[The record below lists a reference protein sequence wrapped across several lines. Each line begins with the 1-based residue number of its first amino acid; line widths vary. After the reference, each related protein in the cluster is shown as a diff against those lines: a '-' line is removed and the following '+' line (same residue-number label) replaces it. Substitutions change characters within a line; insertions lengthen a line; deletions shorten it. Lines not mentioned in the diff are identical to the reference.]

1 MTDLADFVLDFCR
14 AYGGVME
21 PPAYG
26 VHDVLLPDVVAGQ
39 LSIEPFQRWAFIESS
54 AEDGVTLLSYG
65 HPLIERMIELARA
78 QPACARFYIN
88 DVRLDKSG
96 LAALARS
103 ALTFPNANL
112 GEIPRTL
119 ETRALFS
126 YVRFNFKAALIADE
140 KREHLV
146 SVLMDAQTGV
156 AIPDL
161 STEEEYRLAVSPG
174 FTDLP
179 SAPAQ
184 WTNAPDPLA
193 PEPLR
198 ALLDRA
204 AHAAV
209 ESLADPI
216 AGLQKRAARLLEL
229 DRARL
234 DAYYA
239 DLERDLERRLK
250 RADDE
255 AKRAG
260 LESKLTALRADHGS
274 KLADA
279 EAKYHLRIEP
289 ELINFAVIAQP
300 KLTLPV
306 RIENRQ
312 NGVTRNVVWDPLRRV
327 IEPLACDVCFRA
339 STRLFLCANNHLA
352 CDRCLA
358 PQCVDCKRV
367 YCQSCSHELTACAV
381 CGRPVCQR
389 SLTHCRECGK
399 GTCREHTNQCHAPM
413 PASPLPVTET
423 VPTPLPKADQPRPAT
438 QPPKPKPVAK
448 RDHKPPSAQPQ
459 SDPGYRLHVE
469 VETTAPVVV
478 AFVLAKGGRE
488 FAQRIWELTGQG
500 IHVICIC
507 EKGWQCPADGKVI
520 APETVEKIENQME
533 EEIKKLRVEYRVP
546 SFRATYGLIQ
556 RGELQ
561 RIPKLRLRGDWKD
574 ERLLAEARAAVPAV
588 TPRATAPQPK
598 SPPVSRKDA
607 VAQYPAW
614 ILAFSP
620 AEAERFMPDIDRF
633 FRLAYGWLYYEGALK
648 ADELAAR
655 TASVAQPLEW
665 YTPDH
670 ARDIFKA
677 DEKFRILRGNV
688 VALEFVNHPL
698 KVLKAKEA
706 RNLPPRAFTAEE
718 LLAAADGAI
727 PLSPREA
734 EIESSLNR
742 HANKKIYLRSL
753 QSVFRNADAPAQI
766 FNALFE
772 TLAPR
777 DDAEAQ
783 TFLDLMS
790 ELWNHTP
797 RYELRGRAPMEVHTQ
812 RGGI

>member
-14 AYGGVME
+14 AFGGLVE

-26 VHDVLLPDVVAGQ
+26 VYEVLLPDPVAAQ
-39 LSIEPFQRWAFIESS
+39 LDVEPFQRWTFAEAN
-54 AEDGVTLLSYG
+54 AEDEVTQLSYG

-78 QPACARFYIN
+78 QPACACFYVN
-88 DVRLDKSG
+88 DVRLDKTG
-96 LAALARS
+96 LAALARN
-103 ALTFPNANL
+103 ALTFPNTNL
-112 GEIPRTL
+112 VEIPRTL
-119 ETRALFS
+119 ESRALFR
-126 YVRFNFKAALIADE
+126 YVQFNFKAALIADE

-146 SVLMDAQTGV
+146 SVLMDAQTGI

-161 STEEEYRLAVSPG
+161 SPEEQYRLAVTPA

-179 SAPAQ
+179 IAPAQ
-184 WTNAPDPLA
+184 WTRAPDPLA

-204 AHAAV
+204 ARAAV

-255 AKRAG
+255 AKRSG
-260 LESKLTALRADHGS
+260 LESKLAALRADHGS

-279 EAKYHLRIEP
+279 EAKYQLRVEP
-289 ELINFAVIAQP
+289 ELINLAVIAQP

-306 RIENRQ
+306 RVENRQ
-312 NGVTRNVVWDPLRRV
+312 NTVTRNIVWDPLRRTV
-327 IEPLACDVCFRA
+327 EPLACNGCFRA
-339 STRLFLCANNHLA
+339 SNRLFLCANNHLV

-367 YCQSCSHELTACAV
+367 YCQSCSHELAACAV
-381 CGRPVCQR
+381 CGCPVCQK
-389 SLTHCRECGK
+389 SLTRCRECGK
-399 GTCREHTNQCHAPM
+399 GTCREHANQCHAPVSTA
-413 PASPLPVTET
+413 PSPVTET
-423 VPTPLPKADQPRPAT
+423 VSTPLPQADKPRPAA
-438 QPPKPKPVAK
+438 QPPKPVAK
-448 RDHKPPSAQPQ
+448 REHKPPSARPQP
-459 SDPGYRLHVE
+459 DPGYRLQVE
-469 VETTAPVVV
+469 VETTTPVVV
-478 AFVLAKGGRE
+478 AFVSAKGRSE
-488 FAQRIWELTGQG
+488 HAQRIWELTEEG
-500 IHVICIC
+500 IHVTCIC

-520 APETVEKIENQME
+520 APETVDKIENQIE

-546 SFRATYGLIQ
+546 SFRASYGLIQ
-556 RGELQ
+556 RGEFQ

-574 ERLLAEARAAVPAV
+574 EELLNEARAAVPA
-588 TPRATAPQPK
+588 APPK
-598 SPPVSRKDA
+598 AAASPPDA
-607 VAQYPAW
+607 PPFKYPAW

-633 FRLAYGWLYYEGALK
+633 VRLAYGWLYYEGALN
-648 ADELAAR
+648 ADELTAL
-655 TASVAQPLEW
+655 TASVARPLGW

-677 DEKFRILRGNV
+677 DEKFRLLRGNV
-688 VALEFVNHPL
+688 VALEFVKHPL

-706 RNLPPRAFTAEE
+706 RNLPPCAFSAEG

-727 PLSPREA
+727 PLTPREI
-734 EIESSLNR
+734 EIESALNR
-742 HANKKIYLRSL
+742 NASRKIYLRSL
-753 QSVFRNADAPAQI
+753 QSVFRNSDAPSEI

-777 DDAEAQ
+777 DAAEAQ

-797 RYELRGRAPMEVHTQ
+797 RYELRGRTPLEVHANRET
-812 RGGI
+812 RS